1 MASLSGLDTGLRE
14 SQPLGT
20 PSPDLNGAF
29 ENAAIANRT
38 VARQNN
44 MTPEQATEQ
53 MRQLQEL
60 TIPPD
65 VMAAQSEAVKTE
77 LKRIEDAEFAREL
90 RENPALARYA
100 AKMPQMAAIPQQE
113 LQEMTGLSKK
123 LEQQSAAWR
132 QATNQTDSAQLWW
145 KEAID
150 RDISQSDL
158 EHRTN
163 LDSAIQKS
171 GNLAKEGM
179 LDTVL
184 LGPASLLPMTL
195 ESLKQGGVGA
205 AVGAGV
211 GATVGGLTGGASG
224 AATGAIRGAKLLGG
238 AGVGRASMQIEGGLA
253 YKEYLGLTDVEG
265 KPIDKEAARTAAI
278 IVGAINGGLE
288 IGFVKLLAS
297 TIPDYKKVVAAVG
310 IREAVKQV
318 LLVPTKRAALM
329 EGAKLIGKVWVGET
343 AIEVGQAFVTQ
354 TGQEIAM
361 DASGQQFSA
370 ETRGYDPGQEGIY
383 PRRWGRELGEE
394 AKQAAASMVL
404 LPVPGAA
411 ITVAVDV
418 ATAKQAAKAQE
429 QAVKDIAD
437 FHSKSSFSKRD
448 PEAVKQY
455 ATEVGKETGSQS
467 VYIPVE
473 KFKQFFQDGASE
485 ASRRLT
491 GDTKALEEAE
501 MTGTVEIPVG
511 DYLTKLVGTPAHD
524 ALTKDI
530 KYAADGLTANEIS
543 ELIEGVNEQ
552 DKAAT
557 ETVDAVTGD
566 ATTEKAASAST
577 EYDDLLDNLTEQL
590 IATGHTPQG
599 AESFATL
606 MASGFESASKATG
619 KTIQQLRDAGFEPV
633 IQRAVSKAMLK
644 RGSAFAQS
652 AYHGSPHRFTAF
664 DLSKIGTGE
673 GAQAYG
679 HGLYFAESKDVAKS
693 YQSALSSDRGF
704 SFKDRTGLT
713 RSEVQDMVNAEV
725 GGKYLDG
732 VTRGSGVADSV
743 MDDIVLGT
751 QRRPGKLPRQY
762 NAGSERAA
770 LYERLKSEIHHTD
783 PGALYEVDI
792 PDEAIAKMIDWD
804 KPLSEQPESVRKAL
818 GGTFDKDATGEMIYE
833 ELSRQHQPD
842 APVDPP
848 GTPKGWGYVQRG
860 NEGAPAASKWLN
872 ERGIPGIKY
881 LDSGSRAAGEG
892 SRNFVLFDD
901 KLVKILG
908 FNQAN
913 RGHIQFDDGKA
924 IITLLADA
932 DRSTFLHETGHLFLE
947 MLRWAAAQPDATE
960 ATKQRMDTL
969 LKWFKVDSAD
979 QITDKHHEQFAD
991 GFLTYLREGKAP
1003 SSRLQEIFNTF
1014 AAWLV
1019 RLYKNLKINGVVLND
1034 DVRKVMDELVESE
1047 QDATQVEREAGHDK
1061 IIDALRA
1068 VGISDSDLEVLA
1080 GEIEQAHQDTVQK
1093 LTQQKL
1099 KLMEREQQSWWQE
1112 QRKAVEDRVR
1122 SALWQQPVYRAIS
1135 VMRTGKLPDGTFPP
1149 NARWFKL
1156 DKASLEAVY
1165 GKKSRTM
1172 EALKNAGY
1180 YNVSKDNKWINMPQ
1194 HDAAKVFGMQS
1205 GDELVQSILNAPPL
1219 EDAVQAETDAEMR
1232 RLFPDASFD
1241 MTLAADARNSV
1252 LAEQAPE
1259 LLEKVLR
1266 VVRKAQNN
1274 PLLKSRE
1281 AAVTEGLRVATKP
1294 SLTAKAAKQI
1304 AAVVIGGKTP
1314 QELHPGKYRVNADKL
1329 LRQALTAIRKR
1340 EWGMAVVALEK
1351 SIINRALFTES
1362 TKQKQKVGKI
1372 VTGWRK
1378 QSRRKIL
1385 DKVGKQA
1392 GAGYAEAL
1400 ELVFDAVRIRTV
1412 PAERKAQLQSFNQ
1425 WFEAK
1430 RRAGES
1436 DPDKYEVPPT
1446 TSELLRALTDAPRQW
1461 QSLTVDQIK
1470 TIDEDVQEL
1479 RALASAYGKLRMLMK
1494 GKEITE
1500 VVESA
1505 KAQLDASELKPRP
1518 VVIEE
1523 RDSFLAKYIGTH
1535 RRFMTSLMLMDGA
1548 KDNGFFWNL
1557 LGKFYTQSANNQTE
1571 WNKNVRDRYLELV
1584 KQYGIMEQ
1592 LDFTTDRVVPGTDI
1606 SMSRAGRVMVALH
1619 AGSELNRKHLLDG
1632 GLHVNQPLTEGD
1644 LQKII
1649 DTLDEK
1655 DIEFIKGVWKI
1666 NEELFHYVQMNDRRV
1681 RGKAPPPKKRQE
1693 VVTRFGVLDG
1703 GYMPIRE
1710 NPRHSIPRNA
1720 TADGIARAM
1729 MTGDLSGVMP
1739 SDSFTKEAK
1748 EGARHSPLSLSIGLI
1763 EQHMAE
1769 VVHYLSWHEYLVDAY
1784 RVLGNRDMANAIR
1797 NRLGNEFYTE
1807 LLTNL
1812 KTVAHGDLAQYST
1825 IHRLADATATA
1836 SSVMMIGFN
1845 FVTMLL
1851 QPLGLSSSWSRLGGL
1866 GEGGKWL
1873 AVGATEFFRNP
1884 VAAVNAV
1891 RAESPFME
1899 SRAHIVASEQERVK
1913 ASLMGQI
1920 GKNKAEKAF
1929 NLQRQFTTQFAFFG
1943 IVKMQTPVDVIT
1955 WIAAK
1960 EKAMADAD
1968 RGGMAM
1974 SEADARLYADEMVA
1988 SSQGSGRLADLPHML
2003 QERGAFRLASALMT
2017 FFAAQTNQYMIRN
2030 AALKKVG
2037 IKGLPDYMGHILLL
2051 MILPGIAN
2059 SLFQAWRRDDLD
2071 DMDEEK
2077 AKKLAKGMALE
2088 VALQPALGLVGI
2100 REGVG
2105 AFQGYQWRGTAG
2117 TVSILHATNFISQTQ
2132 DWKLDEG
2139 WIRSALMA
2147 QSLLTGVGGTQ
2158 AWRVYQ
2164 GIEAANDDDPD
2175 TNALQIALF
2184 GEPQKK

>member
-20 PSPDLNGAF
+20 PSPGLNGAF

-77 LKRIEDAEFAREL
+77 LKRREDAEFAREL

-100 AKMPQMAAIPQQE
+100 AKTPQMAAIPQQE
-113 LQEMTGLSKK
+113 LQEMPGLSKK

-211 GATVGGLTGGASG
+211 GAAVGGLTGGAPG

-288 IGFVKLLAS
+288 VGFVKLLAS

-329 EGAKLIGKVWVGET
+329 EGAKLIGKVWLGET
-343 AIEVGQAFVTQ
+343 AIEEGQAFITQ

-394 AKQAAASMVL
+394 FKQAAASMVL

-418 ATAKQAAKAQE
+418 ATAKQAAKDQE

-455 ATEVGKETGSQS
+455 ATEVGKDLNSPS

-557 ETVDAVTGD
+557 ETVDAVTGE

-590 IATGHTPQG
+590 VATGHTPQG

-619 KTIQQLRDAGFEPV
+619 KSIQQLRDAGFEPV

-652 AYHGSPHRFTAF
+652 AIDDDGAKRIFEWRKLDNEMARIVNGERDNEDDVLRLYELVNDDMLELESQMSSSELNVVRGGKRVLSAFRQIETELDREIAMELQKYIDGGADSPIT
-664 DLSKIGTGE
+664 L
-673 GAQAYG
+673 
-679 HGLYFAESKDVAKS
+679 
-693 YQSALSSDRGF
+693 SALTRAATPDHDIELSDGTVVPIR
-704 SFKDRTGLT
+704 D
-713 RSEVQDMVNAEV
+713 VQKRI
-725 GGKYLDG
+725 KYLI
-732 VTRGSGVADSV
+732 DSKRL
-743 MDDIVLGT
+743 VLPKHGENHVDYYKA
-751 QRRPGKLPRQY
+751 P
-762 NAGSERAA
+762 
-770 LYERLKSEIHHTD
+770 KSEM
-783 PGALYEVDI
+783 VDLGFAT
-792 PDEAIAKMIDWD
+792 PDDLASLLDYRPTPD
-804 KPLSEQPESVRKAL
+804 KPLTAREKA
-818 GGTFDKDATGEMIYE
+818 K
-833 ELSRQHQPD
+833 
-842 APVDPP
+842 
-848 GTPKGWGYVQRG
+848 
-860 NEGAPAASKWLN
+860 AAW
-872 ERGIPGIKY
+872 
-881 LDSGSRAAGEG
+881 
-892 SRNFVLFDD
+892 
-901 KLVKILG
+901 KLKQG
-908 FNQAN
+908 D

-1047 QDATQVEREAGHDK
+1047 QDAAQVEREAGHDK

-1180 YNVSKDNKWINMPQ
+1180 YNVSKDGKWINMPQ

-1340 EWGMAVVALEK
+1340 EWGTAVVALEK
-1351 SIINRALFTES
+1351 SIMNRALFTEA

-1412 PAERKAQLQSFNQ
+1412 PSERKAQLQSFNQ

-1436 DPDKYEVPPT
+1436 DPDKYELPPT

-1523 RDSFLAKYIGTH
+1523 RDSFLAKYIGVH

-1557 LGKFYTQSANNQTE
+1557 LGKFYTKSANNQTE
-1571 WNKNVRDRYLELV
+1571 WNNKVRDRYLALV

-1739 SDSFTKEAK
+1739 SDSVTKEAK
-1748 EGARHSPLSLSIGLI
+1748 AGAKHSPLSLSIGLI

-1797 NRLGNEFYTE
+1797 SRLGNEFYTE

-2051 MILPGIAN
+2051 MILPGITN